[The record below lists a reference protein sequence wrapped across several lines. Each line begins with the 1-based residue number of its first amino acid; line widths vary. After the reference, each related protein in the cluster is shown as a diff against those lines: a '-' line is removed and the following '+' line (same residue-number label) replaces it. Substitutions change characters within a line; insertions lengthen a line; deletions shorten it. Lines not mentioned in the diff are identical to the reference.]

1 MNSAQKSRIKS
12 MIERLERKI
21 SVSHIVEPQSSSKR
35 AAMRRDIEALQAALE
50 ALK

>member
-1 MNSAQKSRIKS
+1 
-12 MIERLERKI
+12 MIERLERQI
-21 SVSHIVEPQSSSKR
+21 WGSHRAEPQSSSKR